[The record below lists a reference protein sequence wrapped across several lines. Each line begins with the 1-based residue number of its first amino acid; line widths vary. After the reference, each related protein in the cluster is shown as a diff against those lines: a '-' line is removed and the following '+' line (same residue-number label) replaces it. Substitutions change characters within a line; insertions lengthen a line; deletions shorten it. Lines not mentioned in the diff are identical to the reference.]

1 MYAHQRTIS
10 SWLHYNIFAHW
21 NTQQRCEWMKQIE
34 KVKLKFEMLSLRSL
48 NEKPVD
54 KPQLAYMMLNNKQNN
69 SS

>member
-1 MYAHQRTIS
+1 
-10 SWLHYNIFAHW
+10 
-21 NTQQRCEWMKQIE
+21 MKQIE